1 MQQEVIKY
9 RVMMLAQLSYIYWLI
24 HFKYGNALRNKV
36 AREAPLSLFFLVYI
50 NLYQRFALHWTFL
63 SVAWNLDD

>member
-9 RVMMLAQLSYIYWLI
+9 RVMLLAQLSYIYWLI

-36 AREAPLSLFFLVYI
+36 AREAPYVSIFPGVY
-50 NLYQRFALHWTFL
+50 
-63 SVAWNLDD
+63 